1 MCVFFMYFVSSNTDS
16 DMQSGITIGIISLA
30 FVCNHHYTTMVH
42 CVGVS
47 IGGVIIAV
55 ILVVVIVLILLL
67 CCKHLKKHDIE
78 GQPST
83 TVSAQHM
90 IIIIMTNAV
99 YISLFIAGQ
108 LC

>member
-1 MCVFFMYFVSSNTDS
+1 MSEEAVLPCNYHYFVCYRQECDNRYVYH
-16 DMQSGITIGIISLA
+16 
-30 FVCNHHYTTMVH
+30 FVCSHHYTTMVH

-83 TVSAQHM
+83 TVRTQHM
-90 IIIIMTNAV
+90 IIIIMTHAV
-99 YISLFIAGQ
+99 HISLFIAGQ